1 MHKKSYN
8 SNCSMIFLGIKCP
21 NDTTNPTSNC
31 PLTHFGGHL
40 CNGNFCSSE
49 YNFTGFA
56 LPLIVVT
63 TSNLFN
69 KVPFYSCVKSFN
81 VKSENSSVPKNN
93 IFQGG
98 FLGNSLKCRLYSN
111 CTLFLIK
118 QEINLLKPI
127 FETV

>member
-63 TSNLFN
+63 TSNLFS
-69 KVPFYSCVKSFN
+69 KVPF
-81 VKSENSSVPKNN
+81 
-93 IFQGG
+93 
-98 FLGNSLKCRLYSN
+98 
-111 CTLFLIK
+111 
-118 QEINLLKPI
+118 LLKVFVKYTFCSKSI
-127 FETV
+127 LLTILVLKVLM